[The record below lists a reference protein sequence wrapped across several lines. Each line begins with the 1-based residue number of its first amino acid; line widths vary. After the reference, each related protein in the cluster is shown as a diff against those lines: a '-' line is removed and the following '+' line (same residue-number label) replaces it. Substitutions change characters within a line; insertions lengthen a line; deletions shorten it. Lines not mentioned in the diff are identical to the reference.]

1 MPEIALD
8 QGGYF
13 PSPLTEWYRERPFK
27 VALVGSLLVHA
38 MLLAAVPGFRSVAI
52 DLPRVLDVEILKEE
66 RPQPVV
72 PPPVRRQAEPKPE
85 IVPPPQP
92 IVEQPVVEQPVL
104 RPAPKPVEPQ
114 PEPRV
119 RAPEP
124 VVRPPE
130 PVVLQ
135 PVPDIPPVPRTEVI
149 QASPRP
155 EQKPEFTM
163 PKPDPRP
170 VPEVEP
176 RPVPRAEVRPE
187 SPVPRVAQPQPAP
200 VQPQIAQVTPPQR
213 EVPSPAVQQAAVQP
227 PPPVT
232 APAAPVAPPAA
243 KADPAAERT
252 LSTSYEK
259 SLSDLIKRNEK
270 YPERARRQHW
280 QGTVIVV
287 LSLSAEG
294 KVMDITIAESSG
306 RDILDEAALEMVR
319 RASPLPRAP
328 EGLRGK
334 ERAVRVPIAFKL
346 PDS

>member
-52 DLPRVLDVEILKEE
+52 DVPRVLDVEILKEE
-66 RPQPVV
+66 RPQPMV
-72 PPPVRRQAEPKPE
+72 PAPARRQAEPKPE
-85 IVPPPQP
+85 MVPVP
-92 IVEQPVVEQPVL
+92 QPVVEQPVL
-104 RPAPKPVEPQ
+104 RPEPRPVEPQ
-114 PEPRV
+114 PEPKV

-130 PVVLQ
+130 PVVRQ
-135 PVPDIPPVPRTEVI
+135 PVPDIAPVPRTEVI

-187 SPVPRVAQPQPAP
+187 SPVPRVAPPQPAP
-200 VQPQIAQVTPPQR
+200 VQPQIAQVTPPQQD
-213 EVPSPAVQQAAVQP
+213 VPSPAIQQAAVQP
-227 PPPVT
+227 PPPVA

-243 KADPAAERT
+243 KADPAVDRT

-259 SLSDLIKRNEK
+259 SLSDLIKRKEK
-270 YPERARRQHW
+270 YPDRARRQHW
-280 QGTVIVV
+280 QGTVVV
-287 LSLSAEG
+287 ALSLSAEG
-294 KVMDITIAESSG
+294 NVTDISVVESSG
-306 RDILDEAALEMVR
+306 KEILDAAALEMVR

-334 ERAVRVPIAFKL
+334 ERAVRIPIAFKL